1 MKLNYDFAPTYLQEI
16 IMKLADV
23 YQIVS
28 DYVLTALFAVVA
40 ACLGDRYIII
50 DPKGYRNAVAM
61 WLCHV
66 GISGYG
72 KSECASW
79 LMDYLMEREA
89 TRHMQYKK
97 EVEKWLKADSEERGE
112 KPIEEKLVLN
122 DYTPEALFDAMEK
135 ARLNGILLYRDE
147 LQGWMKDIGRYGKSG
162 EVEQYLTAWSQK
174 SLRVTRIGRDDNFI
188 KRPCFSVFGGIQPDL
203 LREMLGKEDLIANG
217 FNSRFLFVFEDDGIS
232 LEYFNERIP
241 DSMKIAYKNLLDRL
255 LNISYSEVKLSA
267 AAEQSFVKYWEDL
280 QRKKTYEEGM
290 RRQLLS
296 KLQIYVEKWAGII
309 ELLSNDGTPHPEISG
324 NSMDIAISH
333 MQVFEEW
340 ALKAYSII
348 KPDFTNYGGLTMTIP
363 NKSETLQIL
372 KHHWPN
378 MVKNIV
384 AQGLG
389 IDRSAF
395 SRQSNKASIPDRN
408 ITDSVSN

>member
-1 MKLNYDFAPTYLQEI
+1 
-16 IMKLADV
+16 
-23 YQIVS
+23 
-28 DYVLTALFAVVA
+28 
-40 ACLGDRYIII
+40 
-50 DPKGYRNAVAM
+50 
-61 WLCHV
+61 
-66 GISGYG
+66 
-72 KSECASW
+72 
-79 LMDYLMEREA
+79 
-89 TRHMQYKK
+89 
-97 EVEKWLKADSEERGE
+97 
-112 KPIEEKLVLN
+112 
-122 DYTPEALFDAMEK
+122 
-135 ARLNGILLYRDE
+135 
-147 LQGWMKDIGRYGKSG
+147 
-162 EVEQYLTAWSQK
+162 
-174 SLRVTRIGRDDNFI
+174 
-188 KRPCFSVFGGIQPDL
+188 
-203 LREMLGKEDLIANG
+203 
-217 FNSRFLFVFEDDGIS
+217 
-232 LEYFNERIP
+232 
-241 DSMKIAYKNLLDRL
+241 
-255 LNISYSEVKLSA
+255 
-267 AAEQSFVKYWEDL
+267 
-280 QRKKTYEEGM
+280 M